1 MFVIDDLNRKNYAD
15 IILNQN
21 FSSKIVINKKIKNQ
35 KFLLGPKYCLL
46 NKNYLKNKIP
56 QTSKNI
62 KEILIFLGGSDS
74 KNITSKIL
82 KIISNIKF
90 EKLNF
95 KVIIGQNNKKYQYII
110 KNFSKYKNI
119 DLLFNIDSLTNL
131 IKNSDFIVS
140 SLGTVLWE
148 IIYFKTVSWFFA
160 K

>member
-1 MFVIDDLNRKNYAD
+1 MAKKLYNHTKLMFVIDDLNRKNYAD

-21 FSSKIVINKKIKNQ
+21 FSSKIVINKKLKIK
-35 KFLLGPKYCLL
+35 KIFIRTKYCLL

-82 KIISNIKF
+82 KKIISNIKF

-95 KVIIGQNNKKYQYII
+95 KVIIGQK
-110 KNFSKYKNI
+110 
-119 DLLFNIDSLTNL
+119 
-131 IKNSDFIVS
+131 
-140 SLGTVLWE
+140 
-148 IIYFKTVSWFFA
+148 
-160 K
+160 